1 MDLTGNRDMS
11 IEGAPNRNDAVATQS
26 NNILQN
32 LLGISQAQA
41 APANSQNDVDLPGTV
56 VSRGLDRL
64 LEWSKSDWDKPSPH
78 KAWYDWATDGR
89 GIDLSDGP
97 DLDDMLKPEAAKKIR
112 ELRNAFSFFNQ
123 AVPIIA
129 DVDPKFTASG
139 NTDAQPTASLVVEKA
154 INAGGSAW
162 KNIQEQRAEEAAALE
177 GAEGDA
183 FLLGGAIE
191 DFLKR
196 PGIQNMLEVMQQPE
210 FIEGSFTSGALGPY
224 ARAKAGLGSRETEGL
239 EAYAKYLAAQP
250 DPVPLTGE
258 IGSRADR
265 SLYGV
270 RALDMIKEIRN
281 VMHGGAGE
289 NITGFKSGWDKFGG
303 KLLSF
308 AHAGDSEQPQE
319 IVKSLRATLLQQ
331 YVAAMG
337 IENLADKKHSAKR
350 YIDKIITVEGL
361 FRRDEDVLKML
372 NVMEQ
377 TLQQQTTLNTR
388 LLESQRYNINQ
399 LTQPIP
405 GGFGTYDQ
413 SN

>member
-11 IEGAPNRNDAVATQS
+11 IEGAPNRNDAVAAQS

-41 APANSQNDVDLPGTV
+41 APTNSQNDVDLPGTV

-64 LEWSKSDWDKPSPH
+64 FEWSKSDWDKSWPH

-112 ELRNAFSFFNQ
+112 EWRNALSFFNQ
-123 AVPIIA
+123 AAPVIA

-250 DPVPLTGE
+250 GPVELTGE
-258 IGSRADR
+258 IGKRADS
-265 SLYGV
+265 SLAGKT
-270 RALDMIKEIRN
+270 ALDMVKAIRN
-281 VMHGGAGE
+281 IMQSGHDSGE
-289 NITGFKSGWDKFGG
+289 NITGIMSGLHRYGG
-303 KLLSF
+303 NLLSLF
-308 AHAGDSEQPQE
+308 HATSEMSPQHMVE
-319 IVKSLRATLLQQ
+319 SLKATLLER
-331 YVAAMG
+331 YVKAMG
-337 IENLADKKHSAKR
+337 LGETRKVEYKKML
-350 YIDKIITVEGL
+350 DQMITVKGL
-361 FRRDEDVLKML
+361 FRRDEDVLRKL
-372 NVMEQ
+372 AIMEQ
-377 TLQQQTTLNTR
+377 TLQEQTTLNTR
-388 LLESQRYNINQ
+388 LLGSQGYDINQ